1 MSEFVIRQLL
11 VLKDNY
17 VYLLHDAASGAT
29 AVVDPSVADPVLA
42 ALKETGWR
50 LSHILN
56 THHHWDH
63 TGGNA
68 ALKAATGAI
77 VVGPLADRERIPDI
91 DVALGE
97 GEHYA
102 VGSEVAEIFDV
113 PGHTRGHIAFWF
125 PTSRALFCG
134 DTLFTLGCGRM
145 FEGTAAQMWHSLSKL
160 RALPAETRVF
170 CGHEYTQANAR
181 FALTVEPGNRALVE
195 RAKTVDA
202 MRLHG
207 RPTVPAT
214 LGEEVAT
221 NPFLRADRPEFQAA
235 AGLVGRNPAEVFGEI
250 RHRKDVF

>member
-42 ALKETGWR
+42 ALAETGWR

-145 FEGTAAQMWHSLSKL
+145 FEGTAAQMWRSLSKL

-181 FALTVEPGNRALVE
+181 FALTVEPGNRALIE
-195 RAKTVDA
+195 RAKLVDA
-202 MRLHG
+202 MRSQG

-221 NPFLRADRPEFQAA
+221 NPFLRADKVALQEAV
-235 AGLVGRNPAEVFGEI
+235 GLVGRNPVEVFGEI

>member
-17 VYLLHDAASGAT
+17 VYLLHDTASGAT

-42 ALKETGWR
+42 ALEETGWR

-91 DVALGE
+91 DVALGD

-145 FEGTAAQMWHSLSKL
+145 FEGTAAQMWRSLSKL

-181 FALTVEPGNRALVE
+181 FALTVEPANGALIE
-195 RAKTVDA
+195 RAKLVDA
-202 MRLHG
+202 MRSQG

-221 NPFLRADRPEFQAA
+221 NPFLRADKVELQEA

-250 RHRKDVF
+250 RHRKDEF

>member
-17 VYLLHDAASGAT
+17 VYLLHDAESGAT

-97 GEHYA
+97 GERYT

-160 RALPAETRVF
+160 RGLPAQTRVY

-195 RAKTVDA
+195 RAKSVDA
-202 MRLHG
+202 MRSQG

-221 NPFLRADRPEFQAA
+221 NPFLRADRPELQEA
-235 AGLVGRNPAEVFGEI
+235 AGLVGRNPVEVFGEI

>member
-29 AVVDPSVADPVLA
+29 AVVDPSVADPVFA

-77 VVGPLADRERIPDI
+77 VVGPLADRKRIPDI
-91 DVALGE
+91 DVALGD

-102 VGSEVAEIFDV
+102 VGSEAAEIFDV

-145 FEGTAAQMWHSLSKL
+145 FEGTAAQMWNSLSKL

-181 FALTVEPGNRALVE
+181 FALSVEPGNGALIE
-195 RAKTVDA
+195 RAKLVDA
-202 MRLHG
+202 LRSQG

-221 NPFLRADRPEFQAA
+221 NPFLRADRIELQEA
-235 AGLVGRNPAEVFGEI
+235 AGLVGRNPVEVFGEI

>member
-1 MSEFVIRQLL
+1 MSEFAIRQLL

-68 ALKAATGAI
+68 ALKAATGAL

-145 FEGTAAQMWHSLSKL
+145 FEGTAAQMWRSLSKL

-195 RAKTVDA
+195 RAKAVDA
-202 MRLHG
+202 MRSQG

-221 NPFLRADRPEFQAA
+221 NPFLRADRRELQEA
-235 AGLVGRNPAEVFGEI
+235 AGLVGRDPVEVFGEI

>member
-91 DVALGE
+91 DVALGD

-145 FEGTAAQMWHSLSKL
+145 FEGTAAQMWNSLSKL

-181 FALTVEPGNRALVE
+181 FALTVEPGNGALIE
-195 RAKTVDA
+195 RAKLVDA
-202 MRLHG
+202 LRSQG

-214 LGEEVAT
+214 LGEELAT
-221 NPFLRADRPEFQAA
+221 NPFLRVDRVELQEA
-235 AGLVGRNPAEVFGEI
+235 AGLVGRNPVEVFGEI

>member
-17 VYLLHDAASGAT
+17 VYLLHDAESGAT

-97 GEHYA
+97 GERYA

-160 RALPAETRVF
+160 RGLPAQTRVY

-195 RAKTVDA
+195 RAKSVDA
-202 MRLHG
+202 MRSQG

-221 NPFLRADRPEFQAA
+221 NPFLRADRPELQEA
-235 AGLVGRNPAEVFGEI
+235 AGLVGRNPVEVFGEI

>member
-91 DVALGE
+91 DVALRE

-145 FEGTAAQMWHSLSKL
+145 FEGTAAQMWRSLSKL

-195 RAKTVDA
+195 RAKGVDA
-202 MRLHG
+202 MRSQG

-221 NPFLRADRPEFQAA
+221 NPFLRADRPELQEA
-235 AGLVGRNPAEVFGEI
+235 AGLVGRDPVAVFGEI
-250 RHRKDVF
+250 RHRKDEF

>member
-17 VYLLHDAASGAT
+17 VYLLHDAESGAT

-97 GEHYA
+97 GERYA

-160 RALPAETRVF
+160 RGLPAQTRVY

-195 RAKTVDA
+195 RAKSVDA
-202 MRLHG
+202 TRSQG

-221 NPFLRADRPEFQAA
+221 NPFLRADRPELQEA
-235 AGLVGRNPAEVFGEI
+235 AGLVGRNPVEVFGEI

>member
-145 FEGTAAQMWHSLSKL
+145 FEGTAAQMWRSLSKL

-195 RAKTVDA
+195 RAKAVDA
-202 MRLHG
+202 MRSQG

-221 NPFLRADRPEFQAA
+221 NPFLRADRPELQEA
-235 AGLVGRNPAEVFGEI
+235 AGLVGRDPVEVFGEI
-250 RHRKDVF
+250 RHRKDEF